1 VIEINDVTKVY
12 HMGEIKVHALRGVSL
27 KVEQG
32 EMVSIMGPSGSG
44 KSTLMNIIGC
54 LDQATAGV
62 YHLEG
67 IDVGQLDD
75 NQLAE
80 IRNKK
85 IGFVFQTFNLLS
97 RTSALANVELPLLYS
112 STTLR
117 PFDRAPLGY
126 ARDRQGRQGSGQGSE
141 RRSGTDSPSTPRQ
154 ARDDASSGHSRRQK
168 AMAALEAVSLSDRV
182 HHRPNELSGG
192 QQQRVAI
199 ARALV
204 NEPAIILADEPTGNL
219 DSRSGEEIVAIF
231 QQLNRER
238 GITVVFVTHD
248 SDIAAHTSRVIRL
261 HDGKISE

>member
-1 VIEINDVTKVY
+1 MIEINDVTKVY
-12 HMGEIKVHALRGVSL
+12 RMGQIEVQALCGVSL
-27 KVEQG
+27 KVEKG

-54 LDQATAGV
+54 LDQATTGA
-62 YHLEG
+62 YHLDG

-112 STTLR
+112 
-117 PFDRAPLGY
+117 
-126 ARDRQGRQGSGQGSE
+126 
-141 RRSGTDSPSTPRQ
+141 GTN
-154 ARDDASSGHSRRQK
+154 SRRQR
-168 AMAALEAVSLSDRV
+168 AMAALEAVGLGDRV

-219 DSRSGEEIVAIF
+219 DSRSGEEIMAIF
-231 QQLNRER
+231 RQLNRER

-248 SDIAAHTSRVIRL
+248 PDIGASTPRVIRL